1 MVAFSC
7 IFDGFLWR
15 KKSKNTK
22 TKNSQKKL
30 KNKISKKNKRKI
42 KYKLMTKPQ
51 KISKIIK

>member
-1 MVAFSC
+1 MVAFLC

-30 KNKISKKNKRKI
+30 KTRVLKRI
-42 KYKLMTKPQ
+42 KEK
-51 KISKIIK
+51 